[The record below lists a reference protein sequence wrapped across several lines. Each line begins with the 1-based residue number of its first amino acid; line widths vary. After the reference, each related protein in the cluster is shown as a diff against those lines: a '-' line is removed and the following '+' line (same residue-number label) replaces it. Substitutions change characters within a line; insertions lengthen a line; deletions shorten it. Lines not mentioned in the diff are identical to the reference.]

1 MPAKSPEAL
10 ARKQQRKNERRRKD
24 SAPVRLSLQ
33 KSDLPCY
40 KISAR
45 RMLPKLPP
53 MTKAEL
59 REMLTSA
66 VKNTADN
73 DAG

>member
-45 RMLPKLPP
+45 RMRPKLGP

-59 REMLTSA
+59 REMLHSA
-66 VKNTADN
+66 VKNTGGSNA
-73 DAG
+73 

>member
-1 MPAKSPEAL
+1 MPAKSPEAI
-10 ARKQQRKNERRRKD
+10 ACKKERYNAKRRKV
-24 SAPVRLSLQ
+24 SAEIRFSLQ

-40 KISAR
+40 KIAAR
-45 RMLPKLPP
+45 RMRPKLGP

>member
-1 MPAKSPEAL
+1 MPAKSPEAI
-10 ARKQQRKNERRRKD
+10 ARKAQNRKMARRKK
-24 SAPVRLSLQ
+24 AAKTRFKLQ
-33 KSDLPCY
+33 PSDLPCY

-45 RMLPKLPP
+45 RLLGRLPP

-66 VKNTADN
+66 VKNTGGSNA
-73 DAG
+73 

>member
-33 KSDLPCY
+33 KSDLPCN

-45 RMLPKLPP
+45 RMRPNLPP

-66 VKNTADN
+66 VKNTGGSNA
-73 DAG
+73 